1 MNRRRQAPDTKRVSS
16 TWLACPMR
24 EKPEKQDIVSMFR
37 RAGKQPNYFC
47 LLDLP
52 LLFHV
57 VLPMFRRAVLL
68 DLPLPFHVV
77 LCKSVCVFVV
87 SPQAM
92 EQTTISLHPP
102 CVRRRQRNQRS
113 QPGAIQQPVP
123 PKGSHQLMRSSLRS
137 SSLRGSHQLMRSRHQ
152 LMHSSLRSSR
162 GGPLTCGGPPITGW
176 EAQLCQGICLHQL

>member
-1 MNRRRQAPDTKRVSS
+1 
-16 TWLACPMR
+16 
-24 EKPEKQDIVSMFR
+24 
-37 RAGKQPNYFC
+37 
-47 LLDLP
+47 
-52 LLFHV
+52 
-57 VLPMFRRAVLL
+57 MFRRAVLL

-102 CVRRRQRNQRS
+102 CVRRRQRNQRC

-123 PKGSHQLMRSSLRS
+123 PKGSHQLMRSSRS

-152 LMHSSLRSSR
+152 LMRSSLSSSS
-162 GGPLTCGGPPITGW
+162 GGPLTCGSHHLMHSSLSSSGGPLSSSSGTPITGW